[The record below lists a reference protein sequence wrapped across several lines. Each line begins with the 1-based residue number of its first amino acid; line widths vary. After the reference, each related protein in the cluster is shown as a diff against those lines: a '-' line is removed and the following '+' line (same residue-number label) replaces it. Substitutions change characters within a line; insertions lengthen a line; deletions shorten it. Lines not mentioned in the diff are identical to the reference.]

1 MIRSMTGFGRA
12 QEDVESFKLTVEI
25 VSLNSRFLD
34 LHVYLPECLEHI
46 ESDIRNVVQSKIA
59 RGLVKVR
66 VKIDKAPDFHEQ
78 FKINTSFLKSVLT
91 EIRENIEGD
100 YSIDL
105 AGLLSLPGMLIREE
119 EKEFEDKEKVL
130 EVLRKA
136 LDEMVQSREL
146 EGEKIK
152 KDITQRLKNIKK
164 YLKKVE
170 QLKEIEIERRKE
182 KVRESFEK
190 LKDELG
196 DDPQF
201 VNRLSAE
208 LVFWANKLDVNEEI
222 SRIRAHVKNIE
233 NILKNS
239 TEPVGRKLDFYA
251 QELHREITTLSN
263 KSVDVDVINYTI
275 LMREEV
281 ERIKEQVRNIE

>member
-12 QEDVESFKLTVEI
+12 QEDVENFKLTVEV

-34 LHVYLPECLEHI
+34 LHVYLPECLEHL
-46 ESDIRNVVQSKIA
+46 ESEIRGVVQSRVA

-66 VKIDKAPDFHEQ
+66 VKVDRPPDFQEQ
-78 FKINTSFLKSVLT
+78 FKINTELLKNIIE
-91 EIRENIEGD
+91 EIQKNVKGK
-100 YSIDL
+100 YTIDL
-105 AGLLSLPGMLIREE
+105 AGLISLPGVLIREE
-119 EKEFEDKEKVL
+119 KVELDSKEKVL
-130 EVLRKA
+130 EVVKRA
-136 LDEMVQSREL
+136 LNEMIHTREI

-152 KDITQRLKNIKK
+152 KDISTRLKNIKK

-170 QLKEIEIERRKE
+170 QLKEVEIERRKE

-190 LKDELG
+190 LKEELG

-222 SRIRAHVKNIE
+222 SRIRAHIKNIE
-233 NILKNS
+233 SILKNS
-239 TEPVGRKLDFYA
+239 KEPVGRKLDFYA

-263 KSVDVDVINYTI
+263 KSVDVEVINYTI

-281 ERIKEQVRNIE
+281 ERIKEQVRNVE